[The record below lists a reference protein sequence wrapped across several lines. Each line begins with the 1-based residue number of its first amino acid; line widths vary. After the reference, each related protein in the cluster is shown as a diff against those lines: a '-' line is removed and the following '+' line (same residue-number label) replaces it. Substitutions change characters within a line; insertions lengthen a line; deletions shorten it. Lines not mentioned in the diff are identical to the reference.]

1 MSRVMVGIAV
11 LALLSSGGIGAQ
23 TAAPLP
29 LRDRPSRT
37 GTASISGR
45 IVDGATGAPLRRAGV
60 RIIGP
65 TIGGSRGTFTD
76 GQGRYTFAGLPPGSF
91 NLTASKTGFVDW
103 SYGQSSRLNKEKRS
117 SCPTGRR

>member
-1 MSRVMVGIAV
+1 MSRVMAGIAV

-65 TIGGSRGTFTD
+65 AIGGSRGTLRMVRDATHFRT
-76 GQGRYTFAGLPPGSF
+76 
-91 NLTASKTGFVDW
+91 
-103 SYGQSSRLNKEKRS
+103 SSGIVQPDRTQDRLR
-117 SCPTGRR
+117 